1 MKSNFAKLPSFVGGA
16 VDFGMLSSATNLS
29 KTLIK
34 SGCSHVEVLKDRKEF
49 ESSADLG
56 ESSGNLTEAM
66 RSCGSLINNC
76 PFWLRFGRANARS
89 LAEARR
95 AVVH

>member
-16 VDFGMLSSATNLS
+16 IDFGMLSSATNLS

-34 SGCSHVEVLKDRKEF
+34 SGCSHVEVLKDRKES
-49 ESSADLG
+49 ESPADLG
-56 ESSGNLTEAM
+56 GSSGNLTKAM
-66 RSCGSLINNC
+66 RSFMKS
-76 PFWLRFGRANARS
+76 FWLRFDGADAHS

-95 AVVH
+95 ATIH